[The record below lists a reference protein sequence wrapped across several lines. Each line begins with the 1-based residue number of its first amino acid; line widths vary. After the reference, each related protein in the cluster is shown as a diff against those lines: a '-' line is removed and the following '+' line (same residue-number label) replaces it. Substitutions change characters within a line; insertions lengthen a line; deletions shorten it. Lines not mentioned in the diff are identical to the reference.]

1 MPAPQNIPMSSRAA
15 PTPENFILLALSGLT
30 LIASGIQPVDRLTWV
45 MEIFP
50 ILIIAPLLT
59 LTAARFPLTPVL
71 YRLIFLHTLVLMLG
85 GHYTYAQTPVG
96 FWLQDILHLDRNP
109 YDRIGH
115 LFQGFVPAIAAREIL
130 LRRTD
135 LRRGAMLSFLAV
147 SVCLAFSAFYELIEW
162 WSALALGQGADAFLG
177 TQGDPWDTQWDMFCA
192 LIGALLAL
200 IFLAGLHD
208 RQLRQLAQKDADPTS
223 LRH

>member
-1 MPAPQNIPMSSRAA
+1 MTFRFSNAR
-15 PTPENFILLALSGLT
+15 ENSVLLALGGVA
-30 LIASGIQPVDRLTWV
+30 LIVSGIQPVDRLTWI

-50 ILIIAPLLT
+50 ILIIAPLLI
-59 LTAARFPLTPVL
+59 LTAARFPLTPLL
-71 YRLIFLHTLVLMLG
+71 YRLIFLHALVLMLG

-96 FWLQDILHLDRNP
+96 FWLQDMLHLDRNP

-115 LFQGFVPAIAAREIL
+115 LLQGFVPAIAVREIL
-130 LRRTD
+130 LRKTD
-135 LRRGAMLSFLAV
+135 LRRGAMLAFLSV

-192 LIGALLAL
+192 LIGAVTAL
-200 IFLAGLHD
+200 IFLGDMHD
-208 RQLRQLAQKDADPTS
+208 RHLRRMISPLY
-223 LRH
+223 